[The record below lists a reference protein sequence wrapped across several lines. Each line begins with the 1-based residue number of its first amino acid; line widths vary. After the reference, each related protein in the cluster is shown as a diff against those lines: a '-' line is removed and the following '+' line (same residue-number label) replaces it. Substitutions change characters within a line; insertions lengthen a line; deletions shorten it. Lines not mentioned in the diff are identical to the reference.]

1 MERLIIAAYNPLIVE
16 GIKKILQDRNIQF
29 NIVGEATTIEDF
41 LDLIE
46 IQSPDLAIVDVA
58 ITWRSGLD
66 FIEEVRKRNTLL
78 KIIPISVHPIDRHV
92 LTGIKR
98 RAEKMHITPGWEKI
112 LSFGAEKLN

>member
-16 GIKKILQDRNIQF
+16 GIKKILDDRDIKF
-29 NIVGEATTIEDF
+29 HIVGEATSIEDF
-41 LDLIE
+41 LALIDL
-46 IQSPDLAIVDVA
+46 QAPDLAIVDVG

-66 FIEEVRKRNTLL
+66 FVEEVRRRNARL
-78 KIIPISVHPIDRHV
+78 KIIPISVHPIDQHV

-98 RAEKMHITPGWEKI
+98 RANSMHVTPGWENI